1 MKTLIS
7 TKKFSA
13 KDEVNFAHLN
23 RLGAF
28 EAGEVSI
35 PDLFNFITAGHA
47 WRSAIYKPTAKS
59 YAKSNVA
66 AMGSLAL
73 DFDEV
78 ELNPSKAVEKLGG
91 IGFPPNFWYYTY
103 SQGIKP
109 GNNFRMVWVF
119 DTEFSV
125 KEYSDVYFIL
135 TKILFN
141 EADQVTHDPSRIW
154 LGTNGDGRIIN
165 NQITPITSMGHI
177 VATYEEEINKVKSV
191 RNRKTF
197 GIDKMK
203 DMVIPDSVKVNQ
215 NWFETLASVSPVARK
230 WRDGQYLDQ
239 MERKNLILN
248 IKYIDRPEKW
258 TEFMS
263 YYNPEAF
270 AAEDSNFYGNEMAYI
285 HSEARRTSPPFP
297 IIPTNEGWITAAEWF
312 QKENIIID
320 VRRSHKLI
328 SLDEHD
334 IQMAEKFDEM
344 TQRPTKGIT
353 YFQSATGSGKT
364 EHTIRFLAKQPYNQ
378 AKYVYVVPNHG
389 VREDFIN
396 RWHEYREKHGNPTV
410 LFGGDPNIVPKT
422 KYNYKT
428 KRFERTEG
436 VQDNIYTVGRKD
448 YTERQLRQ
456 MALGIRPDSFAAE
469 TEDELERAES
479 IKKLMMMDNG
489 IYVITQQL
497 FSYMKDLKADM
508 VIIDENPNPSLI
520 DEWIVPIKEIA
531 YLADTTFLPESRNK
545 ILEYHNK
552 MVEII
557 RDLRANNDYG
567 KLIDVNEFNELLELV
582 DKERVI
588 SNPMFQSRLFRFTEM
603 EGDSKNSFKV
613 IAAEQ
618 LHGREPSLTMTN
630 LHKKGV
636 PVFILS
642 ATPARTELQTM
653 YPDIPIRLIKVEE
666 AKSKGE
672 IYWFPRE
679 TGAKGVGGIKVKDL
693 FQYAKDTF
701 DTYNLDVDYVITFK
715 DQIEYALEQGFNVPI
730 MPDGSYIH
738 LYNSEGIDTLKNK
751 KIAIIGKFDVHP
763 SYYNNLWLE
772 WGEKGKPT
780 MANQRM
786 ELESSGIKYT
796 TFLYQDER
804 MRNIQLDNIQ
814 EKSIQAAGRA
824 RALRES
830 TNVYLFSNIP
840 FEGITKMEL

>member
-7 TKKFSA
+7 KKKFLA
-13 KDEVNFAHLN
+13 KDEINFAHLN

-28 EAGEVSI
+28 EEGEVSI
-35 PDLFNFITAGHA
+35 PDLFNLITTGHA
-47 WRSAIYKPTAKS
+47 WRSAIYKPDAKS

-78 ELNPSKAVEKLGG
+78 ELSPSKAVEKLGN

-109 GNNFRMVWVF
+109 GNNFRVVWVF

-141 EADQVTHDPSRIW
+141 EADQITHDPSRIW
-154 LGTNGDGRIIN
+154 LGTNGDGRLIN
-165 NQITPITSMGHI
+165 KEITSIAAMGNL
-177 VATYEEEINKVKSV
+177 VANYEEEINNSKTA
-191 RNRKTF
+191 RRRKTF
-197 GIDKMK
+197 GIDKLK
-203 DMVIPDSVKVNQ
+203 DMVIPESIKVNQ

-230 WRDGQYLDQ
+230 WREGQYLDQ

-248 IKYIDRPEKW
+248 IKYLDRKDKW
-258 TEFMS
+258 KEFMS
-263 YYNPEAF
+263 YYNAEAF
-270 AAEDSNFYGNEMAYI
+270 AAEDSNFYGNEMDYI
-285 HSEARRTSPPFP
+285 RSEARRESAPFP
-297 IIPTNEGWITAAEWF
+297 IIPTNDGWITAAEWF
-312 QKENIIID
+312 QKENIIVD
-320 VRRSHKLI
+320 VRTTHKRI

-378 AKYVYVVPNHG
+378 MKFVYVVPNHG
-389 VREDFIN
+389 VREDFMN
-396 RWHEYREKHGNPTV
+396 RWHDYREKNGNPSV
-410 LFGGDPNIVPKT
+410 LFGDDPNMVPKT
-422 KYNYKT
+422 RYNHST

-436 VQDNIYTVGRKD
+436 MQDNIYTIGRKD

-456 MALGIRPDSFAAE
+456 MELGIRPDSIE
-469 TEDELERAES
+469 ITSDSERERS
-479 IKKLMMMDNG
+479 ENIKKLMMMDNG

-497 FSYMKDLKADM
+497 FSYLHDIETDM

-520 DEWIVPIKEIA
+520 DEWVVPIDEIA
-531 YLADTTFLPESRNK
+531 YLADVAFLPENAEQIK
-545 ILEYHNK
+545 DYHNHL
-552 MVEII
+552 VETV
-557 RDLRANNDYG
+557 RDMRANNDYG
-567 KLIDVNEFNELLELV
+567 KLLNVDHFTELLKLV
-582 DKERVI
+582 DKERI
-588 SNPMFQSRLFRFTEM
+588 IANPRFKSRLFRFTEM
-603 EGDSKNSFKV
+603 RGKAKESFKV
-613 IAAEQ
+613 IAADQ
-618 LHGREPSLTMTN
+618 LHGREASLTMTN
-630 LHKKGV
+630 LHNKNV

-653 YPDIPIRLIKVEE
+653 YPNIPIRLIKVEE
-666 AKSKGE
+666 AKPQGE

-679 TGAKGVGGIKVKDL
+679 TGAKGMDGIKIKDL

-701 DTYNLDVDYVITFK
+701 ETYKLEVDYVITFK
-715 DQIEYALEQGFNVPI
+715 DQIDYALEQGFNIPI
-730 MPDGSYIH
+730 MPDGSYMH
-738 LYNSEGIDTLKNK
+738 LYNSEGIDTLKSK
-751 KIAIIGKFDVHP
+751 KIAIIGKFDTHP
-763 SYYNNLWLE
+763 SHYNNLWLE

-780 MANQRM
+780 MANQKM
-786 ELESSGIKYT
+786 ELPGSGVKYT

-804 MRNIQLDNIQ
+804 LRNIQLDNIQ

-824 RALRES
+824 RALREN

-840 FEGITKMEL
+840 FEGITKMEI